1 MSSLEQ
7 MDALK
12 QIQNACLVLEEEAG
26 ISKAMERAREGRF
39 IPLGAMGED
48 ASPDEYFADEH
59 DHFHDKARDAY
70 FSVQEVELRKKLI
83 ASQRKIDSHV
93 MRSFEADIAAANH
106 AISIATAKMQNQP
119 WAKVAVFA
127 VGAVAIGYW
136 AFGLVGAIAGAV
148 GGFFLGQ
155 GVISEAKST
164 AIIEFNQVTQELED
178 ARKERAQRSLWPEC
192 FSRSEEITGEREQH
206 LDRESAYAN
215 VLQAGKGG

>member
-1 MSSLEQ
+1 MNSLEQ

-12 QIQNACLVLEEEAG
+12 QLQEVCLVLEEDAD

-39 IPLGAMGED
+39 IPLGAMGEE

-59 DHFHDKARDAY
+59 DHFRDKARDAY
-70 FSVQEVELRKKLI
+70 FSVQDVELRKKLI
-83 ASQRKIDSHV
+83 AAQRKIDSHV
-93 MRSFEADIAAANH
+93 MHTFEADIASANH
-106 AISIATAKMQNQP
+106 AVSIAKAKMQNQP
-119 WAKVAVFA
+119 WTKAAVFS

-164 AIIEFNQVTQELED
+164 ATIEVNQATKELED

-215 VLQAGKGG
+215 VLQASKGG

>member
-1 MSSLEQ
+1 MSALEQ

-12 QIQNACLVLEEEAG
+12 HLQENCLALEEEAG

-48 ASPDEYFADEH
+48 ASPAEYFADEH
-59 DHFHDKARDAY
+59 DHFRDKARDAY

-83 ASQRKIDSHV
+83 AAQRKIDSHV

-106 AISIATAKMQNQP
+106 AVSIATAKMHNQP
-119 WAKVAVFA
+119 WTKAAVIA
-127 VGAVAIGYW
+127 VGAVAVGYW
-136 AFGLVGAIAGAV
+136 AFSYVGAIAGAV

-155 GVISEAKST
+155 GVISEAKSK
-164 AIIEFNQVTQELED
+164 AIIEVNQATQEFED
-178 ARKERAQRSLWPEC
+178 VQKERAQRSLWPEC
-192 FSRSEEITGEREQH
+192 FSLLEEITGEREQH
-206 LDRESAYAN
+206 LDQESAYAN

>member
-7 MDALK
+7 IDALK
-12 QIQNACLVLEEEAG
+12 QLQEVCLVLEEEAG

-39 IPLGAMGED
+39 IPLGAMGEE

-59 DHFHDKARDAY
+59 DHFRDKARDAY
-70 FSVQEVELRKKLI
+70 FSVQDVELRKKLI
-83 ASQRKIDSHV
+83 TAQRKIDSYV
-93 MRSFEADIAAANH
+93 MRSFEADIAAANQ
-106 AISIATAKMQNQP
+106 AVSSATAKMQNQP
-119 WAKVAVFA
+119 WTKAAVFA
-127 VGAVAIGYW
+127 VGAVAVGYW

-155 GVISEAKST
+155 GVVSEAKSN
-164 AIIEFNQVTQELED
+164 AIIEVNQATQELED

-206 LDRESAYAN
+206 LDGESAYAN